1 MPSAQLPFEY
11 LLNALRLND
20 GFEQPHFEARTGIAL
35 SSIADPLALAQ
46 RRGLLLRRGTH
57 WRASELGFNFLNDLV
72 ALFLP
77 ATDAAASS
85 ADSTATEGSIG

>member
-1 MPSAQLPFEY
+1 MPAAELPFEY

-20 GFEQPHFEARTGIAL
+20 GFEQPDFEARTGVEL

-57 WRASELGFNFLNDLV
+57 WRASELGFNFLNDLL

-77 ATDAAASS
+77 ATGAVTSATGVAATQPGA
-85 ADSTATEGSIG
+85 G